1 VKNTKK
7 KLSDAIKG
15 MQIKN
20 WEARENSEGKRV
32 VYVRFIPKSPE
43 ITVVVNLIK
52 IGFSALGDFNR
63 EH

>member
-1 VKNTKK
+1 MKNTKK

-43 ITVVVNLIK
+43 VTVVVK
-52 IGFSALGDFNR
+52 
-63 EH
+63 